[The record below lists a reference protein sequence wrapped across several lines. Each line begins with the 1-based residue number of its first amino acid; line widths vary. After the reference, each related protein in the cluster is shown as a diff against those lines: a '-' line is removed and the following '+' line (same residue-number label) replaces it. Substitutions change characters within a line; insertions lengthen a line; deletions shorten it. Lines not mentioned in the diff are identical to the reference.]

1 MSELDTGA
9 LGPGR
14 IESRELEQEMRS
26 SFLDYAMSVI
36 VSRALP
42 DVRDGL
48 KPVHRRVLYSMWT
61 NGNRPGRPYVKS
73 ANIVGYVM
81 GNFHP
86 HGDSAIYDTLVRMA
100 QPFSLRY
107 PLVDGQG
114 NFGSIDDDPAAAMRY
129 CVAGETRVATER
141 GTWRIA
147 DLAEIAP
154 EADADVDLEVL
165 DRSGHPV
172 KASKLFH
179 SGSHPTKRLC
189 TRDGY
194 ELTGTRNHPVLCLV
208 DLAGVPMPLW
218 KLLEEIEPG
227 DRVLVSRAARP
238 VDAQLGAADRQEAL
252 LLGAF
257 VSEGFVSET
266 RAGFNNVDFDFF
278 SAVADA
284 YDAVVGGRRYV
295 RRRRISSGNVLWELD
310 VQNVGS
316 ISRSPLRALAGLR
329 AAEKFVPER
338 VWRASQAFKRVFL
351 QALFTGDG
359 SSSLLPRRTIQ
370 ISYSTYSDQLAKDVQ
385 LLLLEFGVVSKLCR
399 YEKGEIKVVITNR
412 RDARLFA
419 RNVGFLGAKQAKLDR
434 DLSQV
439 PKESSALSHDHVPG
453 VASYIRSDNGS
464 RWADRDWLRRH
475 NVDRIE
481 RWEQRGAAIMERI
494 ASAEVK
500 AVVAPLVT
508 GEYYYAEVVSVEDA
522 GVQPVY
528 SLRVDTDD
536 HSFLTNGFV
545 SHNTEARLARIAE
558 EMLQELDS
566 DTVDFEP
573 NYDESKQI
581 AKVLPARF
589 PNLLVNGSAG
599 IAVGMATNIP
609 PHNLSEVIDAVVT
622 LIENPQANV
631 EDLMKHVKGPDFPT
645 GAIIVG
651 RSGIRDAFRTGR
663 GRVIMRARAH
673 IEELRGGKSAIIV
686 TELPYGVKK
695 GGDSGVISKIAELV
709 NDKVLTEISDLQD
722 HSDRTGMRI
731 QIELKRDAVPQ
742 VALNKLFKH
751 TPLQS
756 TFGVNTVALVN
767 GVPKTLSL
775 LELLTHYLDFQ
786 REIVTRR
793 SKHELR
799 QKEKRAHILQGY
811 LIALDN
817 LDAVIALIRSS
828 ADTDAARNGL
838 MSQFDLSERQ
848 AVAILE
854 LRLRALTALERKGVE
869 DEFSDIQERI
879 AELRDLLGSEEKI
892 DALIKEELLEIK
904 TTYARGDD
912 RRTEIV
918 AGEEELELED
928 LIAEEDMVIAIT
940 RSGYIKRLPVTAY
953 REQRRG
959 GIGVMGMDLKD
970 EDYIEHLFVASTHD
984 YILFFTSVGKVYRL
998 KVHELPLGSR
1008 QSKGRAIVNL
1018 LPFRQD
1024 EQVRAVIQTRS
1035 FEEAEFLL
1043 FATKNGVVKKT
1054 KLAEYNT
1061 PLKADGII
1069 AIKMRDGDELV
1080 AVRHADAQDDV
1091 LLVSRKGQAIR
1102 FAASD
1107 ARAMGRATEGV
1118 RGMALR
1124 EGDALIA
1131 AEIARDDSDLL
1142 VVTENGY
1149 GKRTRVSEY
1158 PRKGRGGMGV
1168 KTVQLTE
1175 ARGQLAGAR
1184 VVRDG
1189 YQVMLI
1195 SDGGTVIRIPVED
1208 VKRLGRSTQGV
1219 IVMRLREAEQV
1230 SSLAPVVESGD
1241 DSGNGAAEGD
1251 LDATASAEPG
1261 DGSIEPADSP
1271 VEPLEPADD
1280 DA

>member
-1 MSELDTGA
+1 VSELETGA

-26 SFLDYAMSVI
+26 SFLGYAMHVI

-81 GNFHP
+81 GNHHP
-86 HGDSAIYDTLVRMA
+86 HGDQSIYDTLVRLA

-114 NFGSIDDDPAAAMRY
+114 NFGSIDDDPPAAMRY
-129 CVAGETRVATER
+129 
-141 GTWRIA
+141 
-147 DLAEIAP
+147 
-154 EADADVDLEVL
+154 
-165 DRSGHPV
+165 
-172 KASKLFH
+172 
-179 SGSHPTKRLC
+179 
-189 TRDGY
+189 
-194 ELTGTRNHPVLCLV
+194 
-208 DLAGVPMPLW
+208 
-218 KLLEEIEPG
+218 
-227 DRVLVSRAARP
+227 
-238 VDAQLGAADRQEAL
+238 
-252 LLGAF
+252 
-257 VSEGFVSET
+257 
-266 RAGFNNVDFDFF
+266 
-278 SAVADA
+278 
-284 YDAVVGGRRYV
+284 
-295 RRRRISSGNVLWELD
+295 
-310 VQNVGS
+310 
-316 ISRSPLRALAGLR
+316 
-329 AAEKFVPER
+329 
-338 VWRASQAFKRVFL
+338 
-351 QALFTGDG
+351 
-359 SSSLLPRRTIQ
+359 
-370 ISYSTYSDQLAKDVQ
+370 
-385 LLLLEFGVVSKLCR
+385 
-399 YEKGEIKVVITNR
+399 
-412 RDARLFA
+412 
-419 RNVGFLGAKQAKLDR
+419 
-434 DLSQV
+434 
-439 PKESSALSHDHVPG
+439 
-453 VASYIRSDNGS
+453 
-464 RWADRDWLRRH
+464 
-475 NVDRIE
+475 
-481 RWEQRGAAIMERI
+481 
-494 ASAEVK
+494 
-500 AVVAPLVT
+500 
-508 GEYYYAEVVSVEDA
+508 
-522 GVQPVY
+522 
-528 SLRVDTDD
+528 
-536 HSFLTNGFV
+536 
-545 SHNTEARLARIAE
+545 TEARLAKLAE
-558 EMLQELDS
+558 EMLRELDS
-566 DTVDFEP
+566 DTVDFGP
-573 NYDESKQI
+573 NYDESKREPL
-581 AKVLPARF
+581 VLPARF

-609 PHNLSEVIDAVVT
+609 PHNLGEVVDAIVT
-622 LIENPQANV
+622 LIDNPAASV

-651 RSGIRDAFRTGR
+651 RSGIRDAYRSGR
-663 GRVIMRARAH
+663 GRVVMRARAH
-673 IEELRGGKSAIIV
+673 IEELRGGKSAIII

-695 GGDSGVISKIAELV
+695 GGDGGVIAKIAELV

-731 QIELKRDAVPQ
+731 QVELKRDAVPQ

-775 LELLTHYLDFQ
+775 LELLRHYLDFQ

-817 LDAVIALIRSS
+817 LDAVIALIRAA
-828 ADTDAARNGL
+828 ADTEAAKNGL
-838 MSQFDLSERQ
+838 MEQFDLSELQ

-869 DEFSDIQERI
+869 QEYKDIQERI
-879 AELRDLLGSEEKI
+879 GELRALLSNEALI
-892 DALIKEELLEIK
+892 DALIKDELLEL
-904 TTYARGDD
+904 RGIYGRTDD

-918 AGEEELELED
+918 AAEEELELED

-959 GIGVMGMDLKD
+959 GVGVMGMDLKD

-1018 LPFRQD
+1018 LPFRQG
-1024 EQVRAVIQTRS
+1024 EAVRAVIQTRS
-1035 FEEAEFLL
+1035 FEEAKYLL

-1054 KLAEYNT
+1054 ELKAYNT
-1061 PLKADGII
+1061 PLKSDGII
-1069 AIKMRDGDELV
+1069 AIKMREGDELV
-1080 AVRHADAQDDV
+1080 GVRHSSGGDDV
-1091 LLVSRKGQAIR
+1091 LMVSRLGQAIR
-1102 FAASD
+1102 FAETD
-1107 ARAMGRATEGV
+1107 VRAMGRDASGV
-1118 RGMALR
+1118 QGMRLRGDDEVISVA
-1124 EGDALIA
+1124 IA
-1131 AEIARDDSDLL
+1131 SDDSDLL

-1168 KTVQLTE
+1168 KTVQLTA
-1175 ARGQLAGAR
+1175 ARGHLAGAR

-1195 SDGGTVIRIPVED
+1195 STGGTVIKMPVED

-1219 IVMRLREAEQV
+1219 IVMRLREGEQV
-1230 SSLAPVVESGD
+1230 SSLAPVVESGED
-1241 DSGNGAAEGD
+1241 ETEAGHELQA
-1251 LDATASAEPG
+1251 P
-1261 DGSIEPADSP
+1261 
-1271 VEPLEPADD
+1271 PADD
-1280 DA
+1280 